1 MVSQNKR
8 PPTVLDQP
16 DTQTTTPS
24 QKCVRGSNKKAV
36 GTVEKKKRL
45 SSCAITAI
53 TPVSLES
60 SSENDPEGEMDGDK
74 TLVDFPAKKQSVI
87 GVSDLEKLLDK
98 KFAVLVTSKQ
108 VDQMS
113 ARIEKNESDIQDI
126 RKSIDDLHNK
136 FEAGRSASEPRTPLK
151 RMDRPRRNSLIGP
164 GRELSFTI
172 SRRSLRMWPI
182 KGNNEDEM
190 SAAYLNFIRN
200 ALRIPEKEAD
210 SMKVE
215 RIRRTRTSPNA
226 PAYLEACVTFRDP
239 DDRDYVASKSVNLA
253 MQRDKEGKPLAV
265 IRMDVLGFLL
275 STFKA
280 LNNYAYIVRKRHG
293 KDAKT
298 YIKFDDPELNL
309 FLEVK
314 LPGSERWLR
323 ISPDL
328 ARESNIE
335 WTSNKLR
342 ELQRDIRTRD
352 SVNLIPLGTRS
363 STGQA
368 DSNRSQS
375 VTQGSLLSWIPPRT
389 EDDQPDRRLDHEPE
403 LDENESESRTDYTEE
418 ERQIDDSNNEIGR
431 RLNNDNR
438 TEKKFNFAV
447 TNARSLAPKAESL
460 VDSFN

>member
-1 MVSQNKR
+1 
-8 PPTVLDQP
+8 
-16 DTQTTTPS
+16 
-24 QKCVRGSNKKAV
+24 
-36 GTVEKKKRL
+36 
-45 SSCAITAI
+45 
-53 TPVSLES
+53 
-60 SSENDPEGEMDGDK
+60 
-74 TLVDFPAKKQSVI
+74 
-87 GVSDLEKLLDK
+87 
-98 KFAVLVTSKQ
+98 
-108 VDQMS
+108 
-113 ARIEKNESDIQDI
+113 
-126 RKSIDDLHNK
+126 
-136 FEAGRSASEPRTPLK
+136 
-151 RMDRPRRNSLIGP
+151 
-164 GRELSFTI
+164 
-172 SRRSLRMWPI
+172 MWPI